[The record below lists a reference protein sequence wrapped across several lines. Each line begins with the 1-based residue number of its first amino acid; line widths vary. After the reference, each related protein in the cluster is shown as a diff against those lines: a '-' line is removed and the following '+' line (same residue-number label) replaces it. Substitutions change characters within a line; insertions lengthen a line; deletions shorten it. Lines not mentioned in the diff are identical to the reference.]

1 MSKSSPAVLSD
12 VKDIRAFIS
21 LVKKDGGSYAAADLE
36 EAIIRIA
43 RNQKEKALF
52 DVLRSLRTTPTVSVE
67 HFRACVF
74 EALKA
79 EGINFAMKEE
89 VKEVGG
95 FCGNTALLWGIANAN
110 NDCVSYYLEFAKIH
124 NLDIGIDL
132 RSAYKNTALHLAV
145 VKGYEHTSKDGDIFA
160 VSNLEL
166 IGRLIDLGANVNI
179 KDSRDFTALDLAVI
193 RRHIE
198 MVETIIKSPTTT
210 EETIV
215 NALQIFDKY
224 SSLDECNKALS
235 AYINFSEKFL
245 PAEEN
250 FFTKKNNE
258 EIKGILD
265 RKILFLK
272 SVQCPVGSV
281 VNALHVLALDGNK
294 KEGGPR

>member
-1 MSKSSPAVLSD
+1 M
-12 VKDIRAFIS
+12 
-21 LVKKDGGSYAAADLE
+21 
-36 EAIIRIA
+36 
-43 RNQKEKALF
+43 
-52 DVLRSLRTTPTVSVE
+52 
-67 HFRACVF
+67 
-74 EALKA
+74 
-79 EGINFAMKEE
+79 
-89 VKEVGG
+89 
-95 FCGNTALLWGIANAN
+95 
-110 NDCVSYYLEFAKIH
+110 
-124 NLDIGIDL
+124 
-132 RSAYKNTALHLAV
+132 HLAV

-294 KEGGPR
+294 KGGGPR